1 MFLIEMNS
9 FVTILHQ
16 YGNSQT
22 RYYANETSS
31 SQKTFHV
38 DATFE
43 LVDVTFLIV

>member
-9 FVTILHQ
+9 FVTTLHQ
-16 YGNSQT
+16 YWSSQT

-31 SQKTFHV
+31 SQKTFLV

-43 LVDVTFLIV
+43 LVYVTFLIV